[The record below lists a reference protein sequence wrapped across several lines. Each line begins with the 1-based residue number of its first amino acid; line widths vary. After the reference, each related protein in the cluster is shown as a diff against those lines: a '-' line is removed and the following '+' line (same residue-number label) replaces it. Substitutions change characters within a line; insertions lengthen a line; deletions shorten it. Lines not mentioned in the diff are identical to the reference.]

1 MLLDSTIYIKK
12 QHFGDL
18 KMIEKDRIE
27 MIVKQWLTSG
37 KPNQTIKL
45 KQGWM
50 ISISS
55 LRCSTPDIIDFRF
68 ICFSPNYQRN
78 VWLSGDDINS
88 YHDPYAIV
96 SEIIYD
102 AFRGLMKSEG
112 INEIRQ
118 EQLNIKE
125 GNIVQSYDKYVL
137 PPSIDKEGI

>member
-1 MLLDSTIYIKK
+1 
-12 QHFGDL
+12 
-18 KMIEKDRIE
+18 MIEKDQINL
-27 MIVKQWLTSG
+27 IVKQWLTSG

-50 ISISS
+50 VNISS
-55 LRCSTPDIIDFRF
+55 IRCSTPEVIDYRF
-68 ICFSPNYQRN
+68 VCFSPNYQRN
-78 VWLSGDDINS
+78 VWTSGEDLNS
-88 YHDPYAIV
+88 YHDPYTIL

-102 AFRGLMKSEG
+102 SFKGLMKSEG
-112 INEIRQ
+112 IKEIRE